1 TTCRLLF
8 RGRTAAGR
16 SPGNIRQRPVQ
27 VAYRTGKNER
37 PAARKQRSGV
47 SGQGSEGRQA
57 TPGFGCLPLTP
68 APCLL
73 PPAPRSRRQP
83 DVLGAVER
91 ERLAERVDL
100 PPHGRPL
107 ALVAGVRE
115 DAVDEGDD
123 LAEVVGA
130 EAARGHGRAADAD
143 AARDERALGVVGHHV
158 LVDGDVGLAE
168 ERLGLLPREP
178 LAPEVDEAEVV

>member
-1 TTCRLLF
+1 ADRPETYGSARCKW
-8 RGRTAAGR
+8 RTARGKTSDR
-16 SPGNIRQRPVQ
+16 RPES
-27 VAYRTGKNER
+27 R
-37 PAARKQRSGV
+37 
-47 SGQGSEGRQA
+47 GQGSVDRGQRAGGRHPA
-57 TPGFGCLPLTP
+57 SVAPLTP

-130 EAARGHGRAADAD
+130 EAARGHGRA
-143 AARDERALGVVGHHV
+143 
-158 LVDGDVGLAE
+158 
-168 ERLGLLPREP
+168 
-178 LAPEVDEAEVV
+178 